1 VGYEREGSS
10 TLSMIMIGHFQV
22 HLLPLVSLVLV
33 WIAAYQILALVVAQ
47 LSRGSLVAWN
57 LGIFGINAIYLYKP
71 HALVR
76 LLQFIVPLVGAGIA
90 AFWLVRVQTALISG
104 VPDTKTTQLGIAVAE
119 TAVLGL
125 PRWLGALAEM
135 RYPLWG
141 EARFID
147 RVARGQGNI
156 TFTAVGRAYI
166 RQRFSATPEEFLRIV
181 RRKSTTPLAPGTP
194 LS

>member
-1 VGYEREGSS
+1 
-10 TLSMIMIGHFQV
+10 MIMLGHFTV
-22 HLLPLVSLVLV
+22 HLLPLVSLILL
-33 WIAAYQILALVVAQ
+33 WIAVYQVVALVAAQ
-47 LSRGSLVAWN
+47 LSHGSLVAWS

-76 LLQFIVPLVGAGIA
+76 LLQFSVPLLGAGVA
-90 AFWLVRVQTALISG
+90 AFWLARVQAALISG
-104 VPDTKTTQLGIAVAE
+104 LPDNKATQISIAAIE
-119 TAVLGL
+119 TVVLGM
-125 PRWLGALAEM
+125 PRLLGALAEM

-166 RQRFSATPEEFLRIV
+166 RQRFAATPDEFLRIV
-181 RRKSTTPLAPGTP
+181 RRKSPTPFAPGTP

>member
-1 VGYEREGSS
+1 
-10 TLSMIMIGHFQV
+10 MIIIGHFVV
-22 HLLPLVSLVLV
+22 HLLPLISLVLV
-33 WIAAYQILALVVAQ
+33 WIAVYQLLALLVAQ
-47 LSRGSLVAWN
+47 LSRGSLVAWS

-76 LLQFIVPLVGAGIA
+76 LLQFALPLLGAGVATFWVARMQA
-90 AFWLVRVQTALISG
+90 ALLSG
-104 VPDTKTTQLGIAVAE
+104 VPNTKATQIGIAIVE
-119 TAVLGL
+119 TLLLSL
-125 PRWLGALAEM
+125 PRWIGALAEL

-166 RQRFSATPEEFLRIV
+166 LQRFSATPAEFLRIV
-181 RRKSTTPLAPGTP
+181 RRKSPHPLA
-194 LS
+194 SS

>member
-1 VGYEREGSS
+1 MVLGRASRRGQHFR
-10 TLSMIMIGHFQV
+10 MIMIGHFVV
-22 HLLPLVSLVLV
+22 HLLPLLTLLLV
-33 WIAAYQILALVVAQ
+33 WVAVYQLLALLVAQ
-47 LSRGSLVAWN
+47 LSRGSLVAWS

-76 LLQFIVPLVGAGIA
+76 LLQFILPMVGAGIA
-90 AFWLVRVQTALISG
+90 AFWLTRMQAALLSG
-104 VPDTKTTQLGIAVAE
+104 IPNTKATQIGVAVVE
-119 TAVLGL
+119 TLVLSL
-125 PRWLGALAEM
+125 PRWLGALGEL

-166 RQRFSATPEEFLRIV
+166 RQRFAATPEEFLRIV
-181 RRKSTTPLAPGTP
+181 RHKSTTPLAQG
-194 LS
+194 